1 MFFGI
6 RLFIFFLFQGRDLKQ
21 QQNNTKEIK
30 YYLFSEQVGGWV
42 CIYLKK
48 KSFVRVFEYLSDVM
62 YGLKSIYLNVF
73 SNKKSVF
80 VVGVWI
86 CFVRTYIHTYFV

>member
-48 KSFVRVFEYLSDVM
+48 IV
-62 YGLKSIYLNVF
+62 
-73 SNKKSVF
+73 
-80 VVGVWI
+80 
-86 CFVRTYIHTYFV
+86 C